1 MNKTHQPA
9 GQMQLSMELFFLVL
23 KILEQKESSFFSSFS
38 IVATQLKLTKW
49 VPNEEKKSLYCQK
62 NCSCGTLNYRRKL
75 VYFLLTLCH
84 ESFRKPLQI
93 LFFFFFIEEF
103 ESRTNLFLNK
113 WCKHIYIYIYSWV
126 SLFFSAFSDFK
137 TF

>member
-49 VPNEEKKSLYCQK
+49 VPNEEKNLCIAKKIVAVELWITGENWYIFSWHYVTNHLGSLSKY
-62 NCSCGTLNYRRKL
+62 
-75 VYFLLTLCH
+75 
-84 ESFRKPLQI
+84 I
-93 LFFFFFIEEF
+93 FFFFHRRIWKQ
-103 ESRTNLFLNK
+103 NK
-113 WCKHIYIYIYSWV
+113 S
-126 SLFFSAFSDFK
+126 FPE
-137 TF
+137 